1 VVDAISE
8 QGTNI
13 IGFGEMG
20 IANTSAS
27 SMIMSYLCNLP
38 IEDCV
43 GKGTG
48 VNNEQLKRKIEL
60 LQAAKEHHGELYSAE
75 EVFTAF
81 GGFEMAQMCGA
92 MLAAYEQNM
101 LIMVDGFIASAVFL
115 AASKMNSAIKDNA
128 IFCHLSHEKGHQL
141 LLEYLNAEAILK
153 LDLRLG
159 EGTGCAL
166 AYPII
171 ESAVNF
177 INEMASFE
185 SAGVSEKS

>member
-1 VVDAISE
+1 
-8 QGTNI
+8 
-13 IGFGEMG
+13 
-20 IANTSAS
+20 
-27 SMIMSYLCNLP
+27 MIMSYLCNLP
-38 IEDCV
+38 ITDCV

-48 VNNEQLKRKIEL
+48 VNNEQLQRKIEL
-60 LQAAKEHHGELYSAE
+60 LQAAKEHHGKLYSAE